1 MSFLFSMHPLD
12 FMGYEKGIS
21 LILVISAYLGICVF
35 EGALI
40 GLFAFLF
47 KKYIKN
53 IWLFPI
59 LYAIVEFILSL
70 GVFGL
75 TFSNLYLPFY
85 TNLMFIQSAG
95 IFGRYFITALILYI
109 NLFLLEGYKNKKYI
123 ICAILIFALNMS
135 YGYFSMRT
143 TFSEGPSEKITL
155 VQGNINS
162 NEKWDVNN
170 IYTIM
175 DTYKELT
182 LDAIKKD
189 GSKVFVW
196 PETVVPVAI
205 NEDHYIYKTVQN
217 FAKDNDIHIIW
228 GVFMKENGFVSNSII
243 VFDNEGNQYKER
255 YDKRHLIPFA
265 EYNPFNNNRYIK
277 GKEGTVINTKIG
289 KIGALD
295 CIDSAYSHLVYQT
308 NKNNPD
314 YLVVVSNDS
323 WFSDSFGVYNHNGL
337 GVFAA
342 VESRKYVLRCAN
354 TGITSVISPVGETVS
369 KILPQRKGYITYE
382 K

>member
-1 MSFLFSMHPLD
+1 MVLAILSGLLTGITFIFPQISFLGFFSVIPFLYTVKNNKSGFKVGFLYAFSLNLVSMSFLFSMHPLD

-277 GKEGTVINTKIG
+277 GRGNGYKYKDRENRCTCLYRFGIQSS
-289 KIGALD
+289 
-295 CIDSAYSHLVYQT
+295 C
-308 NKNNPD
+308 
-314 YLVVVSNDS
+314 VSN
-323 WFSDSFGVYNHNGL
+323 
-337 GVFAA
+337 
-342 VESRKYVLRCAN
+342 K
-354 TGITSVISPVGETVS
+354 
-369 KILPQRKGYITYE
+369 
-382 K
+382 